1 MALLV
6 WLLPV
11 TQNTHSPTSGASL
24 ASLCLQNTTYFAV
37 QEEEDFAL
45 PQQLQAQMAA
55 YAARFS
61 IVKTPRKLVWMK
73 HLGSVDLTL
82 TVGPREVDFTVTPI
96 HAAIIMHFKVGHLT
110 LSTPEDFHD
119 CRHSPAMILRGA
131 TEAPFAFI

>member
-1 MALLV
+1 M
-6 WLLPV
+6 
-11 TQNTHSPTSGASL
+11 
-24 ASLCLQNTTYFAV
+24 
-37 QEEEDFAL
+37 QEEEDVAL

-96 HAAIIMHFKVGHLT
+96 HAAIIMHFKVGYLT
-110 LSTPEDFHD
+110 LSTPEHF
-119 CRHSPAMILRGA
+119 RGYRQHSPAA
-131 TEAPFAFI
+131 VSV